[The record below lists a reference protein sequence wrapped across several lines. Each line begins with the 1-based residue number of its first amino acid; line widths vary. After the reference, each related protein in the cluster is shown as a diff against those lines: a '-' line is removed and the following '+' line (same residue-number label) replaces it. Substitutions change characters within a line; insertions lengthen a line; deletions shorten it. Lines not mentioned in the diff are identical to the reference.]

1 MYVNSWDEIKIV
13 EGGGWWTN
21 ESFSGLSEDMAWI
34 IGLILGPRWVKVL
47 LRFGHPTHLV
57 IFFFKFFFFSKLI
70 KKLFKNCKF
79 KKKLFKNGVNT
90 TEKIFFSALSSQ
102 GSE

>member
-57 IFFFKFFFFSKLI
+57 IFFLNFSSFPNCKLKNFSKI
-70 KKLFKNCKF
+70 ANSKKN
-79 KKKLFKNGVNT
+79 
-90 TEKIFFSALSSQ
+90 FSKM
-102 GSE
+102 G